1 MNNYVIKEI
10 NKQISTIVS
19 ANYYQLAAMKDMDYE
34 YLQKAI
40 DLFIIFVNREIVL
53 RTRKKYDN
61 FAESEFVVN
70 IEDNYGRFQAGL
82 SVNLDAKYYRFTVRD
97 NKYPLGRGKLIIS
110 QKDDVWTLDY
120 SKA

>member
-1 MNNYVIKEI
+1 MNKYVIKEI

-19 ANYYQLAAMKDMDYE
+19 ANYCQLAAMKDMDYE
-34 YLQKAI
+34 YIQKAI

-70 IEDNYGRFQAGL
+70 IEDDYGRFQAGL
-82 SVNLDAKYYRFTVRD
+82 SVNLDAKCYRFMVRD

-110 QKDDVWTLDY
+110 QKNDVWTLDY

>member
-1 MNNYVIKEI
+1 
-10 NKQISTIVS
+10 
-19 ANYYQLAAMKDMDYE
+19 MDYE
-34 YLQKAI
+34 YIQKAI

-61 FAESEFVVN
+61 FAESEFAVN
-70 IEDNYGRFQAGL
+70 IEDDYGRFQAGL
-82 SVNLDAKYYRFTVRD
+82 SVNLDAKCYRFTVRD

-110 QKDDVWTLDY
+110 QNDGVWTLDY

>member
-1 MNNYVIKEI
+1 MNKYVIKEI

-40 DLFIIFVNREIVL
+40 DLFIIFINREIVL

-70 IEDNYGRFQAGL
+70 IEDDCGRFQAGL
-82 SVNLDAKYYRFTVRD
+82 SVNLDAKCYRFTVRD

-110 QKDDVWTLDY
+110 QKNDVWTLDY